1 MFEKFGEFDSW
12 EDINKAAA
20 GFKEEGDADSLL
32 ALAKENGISADAVT
46 DYVAG
51 DTDSLCTVTDAAIG
65 RLEIEAK
72 DSSEDE
78 GQMRVIRNMASA
90 MIVEDERFATAVTKK
105 GKRLE
110 EVLKRMREE
119 ARKSQKNGVGCVC
132 GTDRDLQKRI
142 RDYYEGSAA

>member
-20 GFKEEGDADSLL
+20 GLKEEGDADSLL

-51 DTDSLCTVTDAAIG
+51 DTDSLCTATDAAIG
-65 RLEIEAK
+65 RLEIEAE

-90 MIVEDERFATAVTKK
+90 MIIEDERFAAAVTKK

-119 ARKSQKNGVGCVC
+119 ARKSKKNGVGCVC

>member
-51 DTDSLCTVTDAAIG
+51 DTDSLCTATDAAIG
-65 RLEIEAK
+65 RLDIEAK

-90 MIVEDERFATAVTKK
+90 MIIEDERFAAAVTKK

-119 ARKSQKNGVGCVC
+119 ARKNQKNGVGCVC

-142 RDYYEGSAA
+142 RDYYEGSTT